1 MTHTAQTESQG
12 PFIKP
17 LSQTTGFEV
26 YMHGIPKIGEV
37 FYRIVI
43 DQKHRPQVEQLQLV
57 DVQEVKSTERG
68 GGVKVLYWKSN
79 RSELELASGVRSKRI
94 VRFKEKDPR
103 QQAVKIGIIK
113 APSEKPKKEG
123 TWSIV
128 KVLHTNRRSQQVIR
142 ENVPMKVDEVRSK
155 SRILYW
161 TDKQGQYYW
170 GNVGEKVVRP
180 FPEKRNTINCSDSQN
195 A

>member
-1 MTHTAQTESQG
+1 
-12 PFIKP
+12 
-17 LSQTTGFEV
+17 
-26 YMHGIPKIGEV
+26 MHGIPKIGEV